1 MSGKITCCYKCAE
14 RHMGCHGSCER
25 YLAEKTEHETERAKL
40 CAAWQKQNDID
51 SYQKEKAGHLKRLAR
66 QEKKR

>member
-25 YLAEKTEHETERAKL
+25 YLAEKAEHETERAKL
-40 CAAWQKQNDID
+40 RAAWQKQNDID
-51 SYQKEKAGHLKRLAR
+51 SYQKETASHLKRLAR